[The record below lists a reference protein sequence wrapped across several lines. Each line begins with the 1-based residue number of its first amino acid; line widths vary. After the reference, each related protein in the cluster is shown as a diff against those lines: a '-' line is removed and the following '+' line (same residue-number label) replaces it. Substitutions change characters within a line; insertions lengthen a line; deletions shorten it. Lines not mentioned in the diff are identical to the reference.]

1 MSVRLG
7 GQNDYDDTTSLEWS
21 QSGNQSGPFVY
32 KTSGLS

>member
-21 QSGNQSGPFVY
+21 QSGNQSGLFVY